1 MSFRERESKRDFLE
15 GLTLQMNL
23 KEDKELARQRM
34 KKLLDRARV
43 GKHSVLVHGTEPACE
58 GETET
63 RLEKPGG
70 AISHR
75 PC

>member
-34 KKLLDRARV
+34 KKLLDRGRKC
-43 GKHSVLVHGTEPACE
+43 GKALCASAW
-58 GETET
+58 
-63 RLEKPGG
+63 
-70 AISHR
+70 HR
-75 PC
+75 ASM